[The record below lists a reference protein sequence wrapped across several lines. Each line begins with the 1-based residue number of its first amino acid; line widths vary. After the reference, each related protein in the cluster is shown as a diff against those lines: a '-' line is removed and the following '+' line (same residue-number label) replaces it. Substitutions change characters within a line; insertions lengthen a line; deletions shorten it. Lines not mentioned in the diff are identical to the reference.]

1 VGITPKL
8 FKNIIMPKINIAID
22 GPAGSGKTTIGNLLA
37 QKLKYQFLD
46 SGLLY
51 RHFAWFFQNNN
62 ASLPISQEKL
72 DSLLSEWQKIIFK
85 DKKKMLFQ
93 LENERE
99 KLTSPQLSIL
109 TSQLSPYPELRQII
123 LDFQRELTKNKG
135 YVVCGRDIT
144 FKVLPDAEA
153 KIFLDANLESRVK
166 RKQIQFQ
173 EAKIF
178 LSLAEIEKELK
189 ERDQRDQERIYKAR
203 ESAFKIDTSN
213 LKEMEVVE
221 KICELLKLNRD

>member
-1 VGITPKL
+1 
-8 FKNIIMPKINIAID
+8 MPKINIAID

-62 ASLPISQEKL
+62 ASLPVNQGKI
-72 DSLLSEWQKIIFK
+72 DSLLSDWQKIIFK
-85 DKKKMLFQ
+85 DKKKTLLQ

-99 KLTSPQLSIL
+99 KLTSPRLSTL
-109 TSQLSPYPELRQII
+109 TSQLSPWPELRQVI

-144 FKVLPDAEA
+144 FKVLPDAEV
-153 KIFLDANLESRVK
+153 KIFLDANLENRIK
-166 RKQIQFQ
+166 RRQIQLQ
-173 EAKIF
+173 ETNIF
-178 LSLAEIEKELK
+178 LSFAEVEKELK

-203 ESAFKIDTSN
+203 ASAFKIDTSN
-213 LKEMEVVE
+213 LREMEVVE
-221 KICELLKLNRD
+221 KICELLKLNKN